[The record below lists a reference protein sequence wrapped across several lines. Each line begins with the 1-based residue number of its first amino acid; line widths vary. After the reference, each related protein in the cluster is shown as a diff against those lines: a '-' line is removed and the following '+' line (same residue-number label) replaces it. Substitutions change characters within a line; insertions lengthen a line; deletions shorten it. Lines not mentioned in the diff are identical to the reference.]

1 MILRIILWSIVL
13 IFIFRFIIRFLFP
26 ILQMTKMA
34 NERMQQMQKQMND
47 MQQKN
52 ETQAQQAKARPR
64 VADNDYI
71 DYEEIK

>member
-1 MILRIILWSIVL
+1 MILRIILWSIIL
-13 IFIFRFIIRFLFP
+13 IFVVRFFIRVFYP
-26 ILQMTKMA
+26 ILQVTKMA
-34 NERMQQMQKQMND
+34 NDRMQQMQKQMND
-47 MQQKN
+47 MQQKA